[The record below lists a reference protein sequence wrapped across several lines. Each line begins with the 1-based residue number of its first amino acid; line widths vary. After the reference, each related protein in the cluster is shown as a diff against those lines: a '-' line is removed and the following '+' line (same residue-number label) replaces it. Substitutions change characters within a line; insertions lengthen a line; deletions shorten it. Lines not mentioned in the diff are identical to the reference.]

1 MRKNRIL
8 KVKNGLLELKT
19 ILRQLTY
26 IYRWRKWTNKRIWRK
41 RNNKEEKVCKN
52 IWYDCI
58 WLAIFLSPQK
68 TVGGVKDEIISV
80 FKTNKTKDYSKPKC
94 GKKPPKETE
103 NASEDNIIKNIMN
116 LFILRKE
123 NEAIQERKIND
134 INTLFEQQ
142 KEGYYKPVRIDRLY
156 RNSYIEYVNNGV
168 KNKTLSIKKYL
179 AILERNHK

>member
-1 MRKNRIL
+1 
-8 KVKNGLLELKT
+8 
-19 ILRQLTY
+19 
-26 IYRWRKWTNKRIWRK
+26 
-41 RNNKEEKVCKN
+41 
-52 IWYDCI
+52 
-58 WLAIFLSPQK
+58 
-68 TVGGVKDEIISV
+68 
-80 FKTNKTKDYSKPKC
+80 
-94 GKKPPKETE
+94 
-103 NASEDNIIKNIMN
+103 MN